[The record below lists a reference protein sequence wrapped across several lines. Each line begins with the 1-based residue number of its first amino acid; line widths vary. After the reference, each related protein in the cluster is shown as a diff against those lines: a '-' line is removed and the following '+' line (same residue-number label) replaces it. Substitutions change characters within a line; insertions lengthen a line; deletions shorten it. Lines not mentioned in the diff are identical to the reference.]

1 MRRNVIHIVTA
12 RAIPHYGNLVIHIE
26 EGGLE
31 SKVWYPELSRKLELT
46 EPLLKEL
53 QIRFEE
59 APNEPLAE
67 RAISDLRV
75 VQQEI

>member
-1 MRRNVIHIVTA
+1 MRRMVIDIVTP
-12 RAIPHYGNLVIHIE
+12 RAAPHCGNLAIHIE

-31 SKVWYPELSRKLELT
+31 SKVWYPELSRKFELI
-46 EPLLKEL
+46 EPLLNEL

-59 APNEPLAE
+59 APNEPLVE

-75 VQQEI
+75 AQQRI